1 MDDKPMPMGLHS
13 RPLKNSAPN
22 PMKRQLIN
30 KPLYTGV
37 RVMDTM
43 LTLGKGQRIAIMAG
57 SGVGK
62 STLMGMLAR
71 SSSADVNIIAMVG
84 ERGREVREF
93 SRMICV
99 VVYRNLLL

>member
-1 MDDKPMPMGLHS
+1 
-13 RPLKNSAPN
+13 
-22 PMKRQLIN
+22 MKRQLIN

-84 ERGREVREF
+84 ERGREVRRSSE
-93 SRMICV
+93 
-99 VVYRNLLL
+99 